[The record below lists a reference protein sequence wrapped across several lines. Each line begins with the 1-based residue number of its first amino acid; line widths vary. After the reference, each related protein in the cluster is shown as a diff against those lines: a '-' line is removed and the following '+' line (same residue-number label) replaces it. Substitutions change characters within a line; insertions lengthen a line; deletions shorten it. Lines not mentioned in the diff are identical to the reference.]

1 MSHER
6 IQSVSFQTNGCLNTN
21 AWANTVA
28 ELAEVRKVEDAW
40 EITAE
45 DVIATWKLCLRRS
58 CIRPHRAGSIKSRHN
73 TTSF

>member
-45 DVIATWKLCLRRS
+45 DVIAYLETLPPPVMYPAPSGRFDQIS
-58 CIRPHRAGSIKSRHN
+58 A
-73 TTSF
+73 